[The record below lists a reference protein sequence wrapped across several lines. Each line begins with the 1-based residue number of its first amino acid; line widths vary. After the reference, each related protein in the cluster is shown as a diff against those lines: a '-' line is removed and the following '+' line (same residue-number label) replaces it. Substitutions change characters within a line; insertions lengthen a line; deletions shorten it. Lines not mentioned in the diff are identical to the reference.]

1 MSKVSDARKRALN
14 GTEGKTQYEIQKAS
28 NERYLAKQD
37 NIVTRVPKGER
48 DIQKAYAAQKGK
60 SLNAFITDLV
70 HGDMDAAGFDYTVP
84 KEE

>member
-28 NERYLAKQD
+28 NERYLAKRD

-48 DIQKAYAAQKGK
+48 DIWKAYAAQKGK